1 MYSPR
6 KKCQILFNISILQLL
21 GIFFFAKGFFPY
33 KTSLSGLSTVNELP
47 PLPNG
52 EKTPLEPKFDRLVF
66 MLIDAL
72 RSDFVFGKN
81 SGMEF
86 VQSLVAERRAIPY
99 TAIATA
105 PTVTLPRIKA
115 LTTGTV
121 PNFLDAILNIAESDT
136 SSSLADQ
143 DNWLVQLKN
152 VNNKSI
158 SFFGD
163 DTWIK
168 LFPGLFHETD
178 GTTSFFA
185 TDTVEVDL
193 NVTRNVIPQLSKP
206 GWDVLIFHYLGLD
219 HVGHSTGPYSNL
231 MVPKQREMDEVVKI
245 IYEIILEQD
254 KKRIRED
261 PNVKPTLFVLCGDHG
276 MNEAGN
282 HGGSSIGE
290 ISTAFVFMSSIFD
303 SVKQV
308 PETFSVPFDE
318 HSMSFYKVINQ
329 VDFVPTISYLFG
341 IPIPKNNLGLLLL
354 DLMVDID
361 ALDKLRALQLNAYQL
376 SGILK
381 TSWPSFDRSPNV
393 TSVTSVMDCD
403 FNDDQAR
410 LQCLYSMAY
419 YYHDKS
425 LNEVNDINHIN
436 NALLFYDKFVTDSGS
451 GLASSF
457 SDYDTTSMFIG
468 LFFMILSVFNYI
480 KIMLVT
486 YIQWNKR
493 FDNQDGSKSQR
504 SHLEFLSIIGIIAFC
519 ITLFASSYIE
529 EEHQFWYYWI
539 QTMFIY
545 SVILSFRLKNRTLFI
560 KQACTFMCQM
570 VLVRLI
576 RAWNQTGQ
584 KFAGTIDLK
593 FYLNT
598 SYIKLMWILYFVTSS
613 ALTIITLREIR
624 KLYINN
630 NSRRNSVLSFILQ
643 RFTQLIVI
651 IISISVTKYKLEIDG
666 GVELFPKLFELISF
680 IVRTTQIITL
690 ARLIYVLLI
699 VSLVL
704 CQLGIIVKNQL
715 EKGSE
720 IRKFPKIILCLI
732 TYLFILLS
740 RPHNVPLYGLYF
752 IQFYLFIYYNDDNFL
767 LTPLSCNFFLI
778 SFEFLSFFSLGNS
791 NSLSSIDIS
800 HSYTGINDYNVVL
813 VGLTTFWGNWSGP
826 IWWCFASVILRKEIL
841 MRWKLT
847 KKTNNDDNIRKVDDK
862 GSDKTMQENNA
873 KDLSSLNTILFLD
886 YFIYT
891 SLFHSIVLFILSV
904 GVMILRNHLFIWTV
918 FSPKYLY
925 QIVWNILFHFGVEII
940 LIGIFEILSI
950 N

>member
-451 GLASSF
+451 RLASSF

-651 IISISVTKYKLEIDG
+651 IISISDNSNYNTCK
-666 GVELFPKLFELISF
+666 
-680 IVRTTQIITL
+680 
-690 ARLIYVLLI
+690 
-699 VSLVL
+699 
-704 CQLGIIVKNQL
+704 
-715 EKGSE
+715 
-720 IRKFPKIILCLI
+720 
-732 TYLFILLS
+732 TYLCATYCKS
-740 RPHNVPLYGLYF
+740 CTMSAW
-752 IQFYLFIYYNDDNFL
+752 YNCKKPIGKGFRDKKVSKN
-767 LTPLSCNFFLI
+767 NI
-778 SFEFLSFFSLGNS
+778 
-791 NSLSSIDIS
+791 I

-940 LIGIFEILSI
+940 LIGIFEILTSTFI
-950 N
+950 LSHILPEKLDLEVGAKRLDKQKYRNTSFAQELPKLLIKCTNDTDLQDRLESALVFNLSFENETKLLRMVETNSSSAISNRMLEAAGTILRIDIV